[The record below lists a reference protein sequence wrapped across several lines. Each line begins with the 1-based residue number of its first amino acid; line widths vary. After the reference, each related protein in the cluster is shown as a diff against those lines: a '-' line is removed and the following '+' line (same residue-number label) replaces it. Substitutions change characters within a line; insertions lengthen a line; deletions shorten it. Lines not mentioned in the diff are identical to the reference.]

1 MRKSILQ
8 GISSRR
14 RSLLLGMLMLPAVLV
29 QAQTRQVENLNWG
42 WRFQAGDVPGA
53 GQPLFDDTRWR
64 EVDLPHDFQ
73 IEQPWVAPAS
83 DEKADN
89 TDVAANIKSRLSS
102 RGFKEMGQGW
112 YRYHLTP
119 DASLKDKR
127 VVLDF
132 GGIMYVGDVYLNGER
147 IGGTDYGYVGF
158 EIDLT
163 GRLRWGEDNVIAVR
177 ADTR

>member
-53 GQPLFDDTRWR
+53 GRPLFDDTRWR

-83 DEKADN
+83 D
-89 TDVAANIKSRLSS
+89 
-102 RGFKEMGQGW
+102 
-112 YRYHLTP
+112 
-119 DASLKDKR
+119 
-127 VVLDF
+127 
-132 GGIMYVGDVYLNGER
+132 
-147 IGGTDYGYVGF
+147 
-158 EIDLT
+158 
-163 GRLRWGEDNVIAVR
+163 
-177 ADTR
+177 